1 METGEVLDYVVKSK
15 ICFECKARSNWEKI
29 SERYKNWYRKHE
41 KECAINHIESS
52 GEMEKAAAV
61 TMFLRSIEKHKLRY
75 TVYVGDGDSSS
86 FGEVKESLQKKYGDN
101 YPVTKEDC
109 QGHIQKRMGTNLR
122 SYKNKAKGKVLSDGG
137 TVGGKGRLTD
147 VAIDTL
153 QNYYGVAIRKNQNN
167 LVSMKSAIWAIYY
180 HSILG
185 DQSEL
190 LDEQHRY
197 CPKSSTSWC
206 RYQADQINNTSTYN
220 QSRCLPSV
228 FRKELKYIFE
238 RLSDEKLLKRC
249 LRGYTQNQNESLN
262 NLLWSKCPKRI
273 FCGKRKLEAAA
284 AQAVIIWNM
293 GSAGQGE
300 VLKNIGV
307 KELGVHTITGYR
319 KENSNRIYHAKLKVS
334 STYRRR
340 RQYLRHDRKRKQTVT
355 KAYKSGAFSTQKV
368 PDKLHFSIETV
379 DKNSVMNDITN
390 ADMAVIKFVS
400 DNDVGQLTVL

>member
-1 METGEVLDYVVKSK
+1 MAQCSLATGIGLTAMNKICLTLNLPPPGSKAMFNENMKKVSSSSVEEVEKSLQQSAKNVKTFLRQNCADFAEKDIDYNIYDCSVSVDGTWQKRYGFSSLLGVIYLISMETGEVLDYVVKSK

-228 FRKELKYIFE
+228 FRKELKSIFE

-273 FCGKRKLEAAA
+273 FYGKKKVRSCCCSSSHDMEHG
-284 AQAVIIWNM
+284 ICWTR
-293 GSAGQGE
+293 GS
-300 VLKNIGV
+300 
-307 KELGVHTITGYR
+307 
-319 KENSNRIYHAKLKVS
+319 S
-334 STYRRR
+334 
-340 RQYLRHDRKRKQTVT
+340 
-355 KAYKSGAFSTQKV
+355 
-368 PDKLHFSIETV
+368 
-379 DKNSVMNDITN
+379 
-390 ADMAVIKFVS
+390 
-400 DNDVGQLTVL
+400 

>member
-1 METGEVLDYVVKSK
+1 M
-15 ICFECKARSNWEKI
+15 
-29 SERYKNWYRKHE
+29 
-41 KECAINHIESS
+41 
-52 GEMEKAAAV
+52 
-61 TMFLRSIEKHKLRY
+61 
-75 TVYVGDGDSSS
+75 
-86 FGEVKESLQKKYGDN
+86 
-101 YPVTKEDC
+101 
-109 QGHIQKRMGTNLR
+109 
-122 SYKNKAKGKVLSDGG
+122 
-137 TVGGKGRLTD
+137 
-147 VAIDTL
+147 
-153 QNYYGVAIRKNQNN
+153 
-167 LVSMKSAIWAIYY
+167 
-180 HSILG
+180 
-185 DQSEL
+185 

-206 RYQADQINNTSTYN
+206 HYQADQINNTSTYN

-355 KAYKSGAFSTQKV
+355 KAYKSGAFSRQKV

-379 DKNSVMNDITN
+379 DKISVMNDITN
-390 ADMAVIKFVS
+390 ADMAVTKFVS
-400 DNDVGQLTVL
+400 DNGAGH